1 MPQNTWAC
9 APNSEE
15 EASVMDS
22 KEDASNEDSGE
33 YAEDAKEMEVS
44 SDDESD
50 KDGNYQTDV
59 DIRTQPRCMGKSPV
73 QPRRYPQ

>member
-1 MPQNTWAC
+1 MPPNTWAC

-15 EASVMDS
+15 EASVIDS

-33 YAEDAKEMEVS
+33 DVEDAKEMEVS
-44 SDDESD
+44 SDNESD
-50 KDGNYQTDV
+50 KGGNYQTNV
-59 DIRTQPRCMGKSPV
+59 DISPV